1 MSAYDHYAEGE
12 LIDALRAGNQAA
24 FDEIYQRHWGGMFRS
39 AYALLKDR
47 DASMDILQ
55 EIFIWLWQ
63 HREHIEIVSSLKTYL
78 SASVYY
84 KAANYIRQGKIR
96 RAFFEELKTVRIE
109 ETEEDQLEIKELKS
123 LIRQHTSRLPEKCR
137 QVYYLSR
144 NEQLTNKEIAEK
156 MGISVK
162 TVENQ
167 MTIAL
172 RRLRASLKKIVF
184 WLVVFL

>member
-1 MSAYDHYAEGE
+1 MSAYDHYSEGD
-12 LIDALRAGNQAA
+12 LLDALREGDQAA
-24 FDEIYQRHWGGMFRS
+24 FDEIYQRYWAGMFRS

-47 DASMDILQ
+47 DASLDVLQ

-63 HREHIEIVSSLKTYL
+63 HREDVEIVSSLKAYL
-78 SASVYY
+78 SSSVYY

-96 RAFFEELKTVRIE
+96 RAFFEELKTMRIE
-109 ETEEDQLEIKELKS
+109 QTEEDQIEIKELAS
-123 LIRQHTSRLPEKCR
+123 LIKQHTSRLPEKCR

-144 NEQLTNKEIAEK
+144 NEHLSNKEIAEK

-172 RRLRASLKKIVF
+172 RRLRASLKKIVL
-184 WLVVFL
+184 WLVCFL

>member
-1 MSAYDHYAEGE
+1 MSAYDHYAESE
-12 LIDALRAGNQAA
+12 LLDALRAGNQAA
-24 FDEIYQRHWGGMFRS
+24 FDEIYRRHWDGMFRS

-63 HREHIEIVSSLKTYL
+63 HHEDIEIASSLKTYL
-78 SASVYY
+78 SSSVYY
-84 KAANYIRQGKIR
+84 KAANYIRQGKTR
-96 RAFFEELKTVRIE
+96 RAFFEELTTMHIE
-109 ETEEDQLEIKELKS
+109 QSEEDQLEIKELKS
-123 LIRQHTSRLPEKCR
+123 IIRQHTSHLPEKCR

-144 NEQLTNKEIAEK
+144 NEHLSNKEIAER

-167 MTIAL
+167 ITIAL
-172 RRLRASLKKIVF
+172 RRLRASLRKIVL
-184 WLVVFL
+184 WLVCFL

>member
-1 MSAYDHYAEGE
+1 MSAYDHYSEE
-12 LIDALRAGNQAA
+12 DLLDALKEGNADA
-24 FDEIYQRHWGGMFRS
+24 FNEMYQRHWADMFRS

-47 DASMDILQ
+47 DASMDMLQ
-55 EIFIWLWQ
+55 EVFIWLWQ
-63 HREHIEIVSSLKTYL
+63 HRADIQIVSSLKAYL
-78 SASVYY
+78 SSSVYY

-96 RAFFEELKTVRIE
+96 KAFFEELKRMHIE
-109 ETEEDQLEIKELKS
+109 QTEEDQMEAKELKS
-123 LIRQHTSRLPEKCR
+123 LIKQHANQLPEKCR

-144 NEQLTNKEIAEK
+144 NERLSNKEIAKK

-172 RRLRASLKKIVF
+172 RRLRASLRKVVL
-184 WLVVFL
+184 WLVFFL

>member
-1 MSAYDHYAEGE
+1 MSAYDHYAENE
-12 LIDALRAGNQAA
+12 LLDALREGDQAA
-24 FDEIYQRHWGGMFRS
+24 FDEIYQRHWDGMFHS

-47 DASMDILQ
+47 DASLDILQ

-63 HREHIEIVSSLKTYL
+63 HREQVAITSSLKTYL
-78 SASVYY
+78 SSSVYY

-109 ETEEDQLEIKELKS
+109 QTEEDQLEIKELKS
-123 LIRQHTSRLPEKCR
+123 IIKQHTSRLPEKCR

-144 NEQLTNKEIAEK
+144 NEHLSNKEIAEK

-172 RRLRASLKKIVF
+172 RRLRTSLKKIVL
-184 WLVVFL
+184 WLICFL

>member
-1 MSAYDHYAEGE
+1 MSACDHYSEAE
-12 LIDALRAGNQAA
+12 LLDALCEGNAAA
-24 FDEIYQRHWGGMFRS
+24 FDEIYQRHWDGMFRS

-47 DASMDILQ
+47 DAAMDILQ
-55 EIFIWLWQ
+55 EVFIWLWQ
-63 HREHIEIVSSLKTYL
+63 HRDHIQIVSSLKTYL
-78 SASVYY
+78 SSSVYY

-96 RAFFEELKTVRIE
+96 QTFFEELKTIYIE
-109 ETEEDQLEIKELKS
+109 QTEEDQMEIKELKS
-123 LIRQHTSRLPEKCR
+123 IIKQHTSQLPEKCR

-144 NEQLTNKEIAEK
+144 NEHLSNKEIAEK

-172 RRLRASLKKIVF
+172 RRLRASLKKIVL
-184 WLVVFL
+184 WLVCFL